1 MGERSFLS
9 PLACLLI
16 ANLVVSNECDE
27 SARSAT
33 VDDIEPN
40 LIYPEVG
47 MLYGVSVCNVK

>member
-40 LIYPEVG
+40 LIYPELG
-47 MLYGVSVCNVK
+47 MLYGMSVCNVK